1 MLPMQWLFPNEG
13 VVLSVSHSL
22 DFRGCLLL
30 RRHCDFHVNSLGK
43 GEMKGSEMAT
53 LARAM

>member
-13 VVLSVSHSL
+13 VVLSVLHSL